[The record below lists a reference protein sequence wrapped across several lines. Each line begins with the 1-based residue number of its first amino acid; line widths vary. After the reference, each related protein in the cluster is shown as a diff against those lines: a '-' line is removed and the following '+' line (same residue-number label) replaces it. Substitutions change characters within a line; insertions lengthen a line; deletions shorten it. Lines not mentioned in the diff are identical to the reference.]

1 MKFSSSVFSFCFWWL
16 ILENE
21 GPSLTSWSS
30 VPLACYFLLLF
41 SHWDGRA
48 DQSVALTPKSTF
60 WQGCPTSWHTPA
72 KFQAQNFFQGPSSCF
87 FFFFGEGYYSG
98 SHIFV
103 LTDKRFDKWWHWVE
117 SWFICRCWRPW
128 AWVGEGNICF
138 RIRICPGMSPPHPFS
153 VPSPSV
159 PAQTQVGTT
168 VHIFVISLT
177 SQLCSEKSP
186 QIFHIISTFCR
197 KRLTEMYNTRMCLQE

>member
-87 FFFFGEGYYSG
+87 FFFFLIRMEKAITAVAIYLSLPIRGLTNGDTGWRAG
-98 SHIFV
+98 SSAGAGDLEHGLGRETFV
-103 LTDKRFDKWWHWVE
+103 LGLGSVL
-117 SWFICRCWRPW
+117 
-128 AWVGEGNICF
+128 A
-138 RIRICPGMSPPHPFS
+138 CPLHILSLFPP
-153 VPSPSV
+153 
-159 PAQTQVGTT
+159 
-168 VHIFVISLT
+168 
-177 SQLCSEKSP
+177 
-186 QIFHIISTFCR
+186 
-197 KRLTEMYNTRMCLQE
+197 LQFLPKHR

>member
-1 MKFSSSVFSFCFWWL
+1 MELSAP
-16 ILENE
+16 
-21 GPSLTSWSS
+21 G
-30 VPLACYFLLLF
+30 LLLPAPF
-41 SHWDGRA
+41 FTLGWTCWPVSCINSKIHFLAGL
-48 DQSVALTPKSTF
+48 SNFVAHPCQVSGAEFLPRSILL
-60 WQGCPTSWHTPA
+60 
-72 KFQAQNFFQGPSSCF
+72 F